1 MAEYVDTTSWTPW
14 RIARWLGVVVLLL
27 IPLAMMQVVPD
38 WNWGPGAFVLAGI
51 VIGGPVLL
59 YEVAARRSASTA
71 YGLGAAVALA
81 TAFVTVWTTIVRDDG
96 NGLGFF
102 GAVFTAAA
110 CAFAVKGKAEGMARG
125 MLATAGV
132 QALLAWLVA
141 TAPITQ
147 EPMRI
152 LMLSGAFCVLWL
164 ASAALF
170 QRSVAAERNV
180 SGA

>member
-1 MAEYVDTTSWTPW
+1 MTEAVDTTSWNGW
-14 RIARWLGVVVLLL
+14 RIARWSGVAVLLL
-27 IPLAMMQVVPD
+27 APLAMMQVVPD
-38 WNWGPGAFVLAGI
+38 WDWGPGAFVLAAI

-81 TAFVTVWTTIVRDDG
+81 TAFVTIWTMIVRDDG

-110 CAFAVKGKAEGMARG
+110 CAFTVKGRAEGMARG

-132 QALLAWLVA
+132 QALLASLVA

-147 EPMRI
+147 EPVRV
-152 LMLSGAFCVLWL
+152 LVLSGGFCLLWL
-164 ASAALF
+164 VSAALF
-170 QRSVAAERNV
+170 QRSATAA
-180 SGA
+180 SA

>member
-1 MAEYVDTTSWTPW
+1 MTEGIANWNGW
-14 RIARWLGVVVLLL
+14 RIARWSAVAILLL

-81 TAFVTVWTTIVRDDG
+81 TSFVTVWTTVVRDDG

-110 CAFAVKGKAEGMARG
+110 CAFVAKGKAEGMARA

-132 QALLAWLVA
+132 QALLAAMVA
-141 TAPITQ
+141 TAPITEQ
-147 EPMRI
+147 PIRI
-152 LMLSGAFCVLWL
+152 LMLSGVFSGLWL
-164 ASAALF
+164 ASAVLF
-170 QRSVAAERNV
+170 RRSARVESRL
-180 SGA
+180 SC